1 MEPGHA
7 YGQKGCFPNVK
18 LDTGVGHVV
27 IENVEPSVDCGRF
40 RVKSVVGDQVEVA
53 ADIFRDGPD
62 LLQAVIRYR
71 GPQHSKWQETPM
83 TPLENDRWTGSFS
96 TDHTGR
102 WRFTIEAWTDEFGTW
117 RRKLLKKLEVGENVD
132 LELEEGARFIEA
144 RVSAIPAKERK
155 DVEAAVKA
163 IRGDSNDPAPKGKSK
178 SKTKKK
184 ATPDAGAET
193 PALGGQLESGATTS
207 DGAPSGFT
215 DPRVVAALS
224 DVVASAMAKY
234 PDRSRSTKLRPEAE
248 ITVDRERARFGAW
261 YEFFP
266 RSTGTKTKHGT
277 FKTAT
282 KHLQYVADMGF
293 DVVYLPPI
301 HPIGTAF
308 RKGKN
313 NSLEAGP
320 KDVGSPWAIG
330 GPEGGHDAIH
340 PDLGTI
346 DDFDAFVAEA
356 ERLGME
362 VALDFAI
369 QCSPDHPWVKEHPE
383 WFHHR
388 PDGTIQ
394 YAENPPKKY
403 QDVYHVNFDTDNA
416 DELWIELKK
425 IVNYWIDH
433 GVKIFRVDNPHT
445 KPFPFWEWLISN
457 VQLEHPDVVF
467 LAEAF
472 TRPKVMNRLAKLG
485 FTQSYTYFTW
495 RNHKAEIQEYLT
507 EITQTEMRHFFRPNF
522 FANTPDILHE
532 YLQVGGP
539 PAFKIRLILASFL
552 SPTYGIYSGFELFEG
567 TPVKPGSEEY
577 LDSEKYELRPRDFKN
592 QPNIVP
598 YITRVNDIRRKH
610 PALTELTNIHFHT
623 VDKENIMA
631 FSKSSPDGE
640 KILVV
645 ININPFHWEEGTVS
659 LDLDALGVDA
669 AQSFEVH
676 DLISDSK
683 FVWHGPHNYVRL
695 EPHEPAHVFRIGG

>member
-1 MEPGHA
+1 
-7 YGQKGCFPNVK
+7 VR
-18 LDTGVGHVV
+18 LDTKAGHVV
-27 IENVEPSVDCGRF
+27 IENIQPTVDCGRF
-40 RVKSVVGDQVEVA
+40 RAKAIVGDLVDVS

-62 LLQAVIRYR
+62 LLAAVIRYR
-71 GPQHSKWQETPM
+71 GPQHSRWQESPM
-83 TPLENDRWTGSFS
+83 TQLENDRWAGSFS
-96 TDHTGR
+96 PDHIGR
-102 WRFTIEAWTDEFGTW
+102 WRYSIEAWTDHFGTW
-117 RRKLLKKLEVGENVD
+117 RRKLIKKVEVGENVD
-132 LELEEGARFIEA
+132 LELEEGARLIEGRLGA
-144 RVSAIPAKERK
+144 MPAKQRPAMKEI
-155 DVEAAVKA
+155 VAALRGAAPTPQTKKRSKTVPA
-163 IRGDSNDPAPKGKSK
+163 GDS
-178 SKTKKK
+178 
-184 ATPDAGAET
+184 AG
-193 PALGGQLESGATTS
+193 GSGQLEAGATEAT
-207 DGAPSGFT
+207 DTAAGFA

-224 DVVASAMAKY
+224 DSLGIAMARY
-234 PDRSRSTKLRPEAE
+234 PDRSCSTKVKPEIE
-248 ITVDRERARFGAW
+248 MTVDRERARFGAW

-266 RSTGTKTKHGT
+266 RSTGTATKHGT

-282 KHLQYVADMGF
+282 KHLRYVADMGF

-313 NSLEAGP
+313 NSLEATP

-330 GPEGGHDAIH
+330 APEGGHDAIH

-346 DDFDAFVAEA
+346 EDFDAFVAEA
-356 ERLGME
+356 TRLGME

-369 QCSPDHPWVKEHPE
+369 QCSPDHPWVTEHPE

-416 DELWIELKK
+416 DELWTALKA
-425 IVNYWIDH
+425 IVDHWVDH

-445 KPFPFWEWLISN
+445 KPFPFWEWLISS
-457 VQLEHPDVVF
+457 VQDEHPDVIF

-472 TRPKVMNRLAKLG
+472 TRPKVMNRLGKLG

-495 RNHKAEIQEYLT
+495 RNHKAEIEEYLT
-507 EITQTEMRHFFRPNF
+507 ELSQTEMRNYFRPNF

-539 PAFKIRLILASFL
+539 PAFKIRLILASLL

-577 LDSEKYELRPRDFKN
+577 LDSEKYELRPRDFKKE
-592 QPNIVP
+592 PNLVS
-598 YITRVNDIRRKH
+598 YITRINDIRRKH
-610 PALTELTNIHFHT
+610 PALTELNNIRFHHS
-623 VDKENIMA
+623 DKENIMT
-631 FSKSSPDGE
+631 FSKSSADGE
-640 KILVV
+640 TILVAV
-645 ININPFHWEEGTVS
+645 NLNPYHWEEATIS
-659 LDLDALGVDA
+659 LDLAALGVDP

-676 DLISDSK
+676 DLISGSR

-695 EPHEPAHVFRIGG
+695 EPHEPAHVFHIGG

>member
-1 MEPGHA
+1 M
-7 YGQKGCFPNVK
+7 K
-18 LDTGVGHVV
+18 LDTGAGHVV
-27 IENVEPSVDCGRF
+27 IENVAPSVDCGRF
-40 RVKSVVGDQVEVA
+40 RVKSIAGDQVEVT

-62 LLQAVIRYR
+62 LLQAVIRFR
-71 GPQHSKWQETPM
+71 GPQHPRWQEVPM
-83 TPLENDRWTGSFS
+83 APLENDRWGGSFS
-96 TDHTGR
+96 TDHIGR
-102 WRFTIEAWTDEFGTW
+102 WRFSIEAWTDHFGSW
-117 RRKLLKKLEVGENVD
+117 RRKLLKKLEVGEKVD
-132 LELEEGARFIEA
+132 LELEEGARLIETA
-144 RVSAIPAKERK
+144 LTRIPAKERG
-155 DVEAAVKA
+155 EIAAVVDA
-163 IRGDSNDPAPKGKSK
+163 IRGEAPATKPVKKSGKAAAAEASKAAEASAREEVPAP
-178 SKTKKK
+178 
-184 ATPDAGAET
+184 
-193 PALGGQLESGATTS
+193 GGQLESGATTAH
-207 DGAPSGFT
+207 GAPAGFT

-224 DVVASAMAKY
+224 DIVGSAMARY
-234 PDRSRSTKLRPEAE
+234 PDRSHSTKLKPEIE
-248 ITVDRERARFGAW
+248 ITVERERARFGAW

-277 FKTAT
+277 FKTAS

-313 NSLEAGP
+313 NSLEATA

-330 GPEGGHDAIH
+330 APEGGHDGIH
-340 PDLGTI
+340 PELGTI
-346 DDFDAFVAEA
+346 TDFDAFVAEA

-369 QCSPDHPWVKEHPE
+369 QCSPDHPWVTQHPE

-416 DELWIELKK
+416 DELWTELKK
-425 IVNYWIDH
+425 VVDYWINH

-445 KPFPFWEWLISN
+445 KPFPFWEWLISS
-457 VQLEHPDVVF
+457 VHEQHPDVIF

-495 RNHKAEIQEYLT
+495 RNHKAELEEYLT
-507 EITQTEMRHFFRPNF
+507 DLTQTDMRHYFRPNF

-539 PAFKIRLILASFL
+539 AAFKIRLILAAFL

-567 TPVKPGSEEY
+567 TPVRPGSEEY
-577 LDSEKYELRPRDFKN
+577 LDSEKYELRPRDFKSE
-592 QPNIVP
+592 PNLVS

-610 PALTELTNIHFHT
+610 PALAELTNITFHP
-623 VDKENIMA
+623 VDKENVMA
-631 FSKSSPDGE
+631 FSKSSADGE
-640 KILVV
+640 TILVI
-645 ININPFHWEEGTVS
+645 ININPFHWEEGTVA
-659 LDLDALGVDA
+659 LDLAAIGVDA

-676 DLISDSK
+676 DLISDAK
-683 FVWHGPHNYVRL
+683 YMWHGPHNYVRL